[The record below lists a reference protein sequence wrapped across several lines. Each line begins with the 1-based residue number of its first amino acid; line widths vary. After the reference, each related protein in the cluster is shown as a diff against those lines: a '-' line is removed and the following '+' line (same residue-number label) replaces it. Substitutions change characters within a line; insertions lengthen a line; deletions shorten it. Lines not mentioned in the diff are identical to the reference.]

1 VKERWMG
8 IEMGIEDRDRNG
20 DGDGDGDGDVGR

>member
-1 VKERWMG
+1 MKERWMG